1 MNNLELFG
9 TDYLER
15 SLRQARVDDIAT
27 MIGAKSILPG
37 LTSTLKKS
45 PEVKKAAKILPIEKN
60 VAAPESSLVEA
71 RKKAAKTK
79 KKSKKAKAPKAPK
92 KPSDKQK
99 GVSKSVAP
107 LDPEKANKA
116 LEDLAQVRT
125 SNTVDTLVGNAL
137 SVKSIKKQ
145 DSGVVIE
152 AGSFTIVLNVIDK
165 LLVRDVALLK
175 INKVLVQQQTWSVSV
190 RDSTVVFA
198 SVDFPGTRIAIAIDK
213 FLKKTA

>member
-1 MNNLELFG
+1 M
-9 TDYLER
+9 
-15 SLRQARVDDIAT
+15 
-27 MIGAKSILPG
+27 
-37 LTSTLKKS
+37 
-45 PEVKKAAKILPIEKN
+45 
-60 VAAPESSLVEA
+60 
-71 RKKAAKTK
+71 
-79 KKSKKAKAPKAPK
+79 
-92 KPSDKQK
+92 
-99 GVSKSVAP
+99 
-107 LDPEKANKA
+107 
-116 LEDLAQVRT
+116 EDLAQVRT